1 MQPMNLILQS
11 LPLSHEITDAL
22 LEREGLLGELLDIVI
37 RYEQGD
43 WKNINS
49 VGFELSELSIYYFD
63 SLLWARGLIE
73 QIKSD

>member
-49 VGFELSELSIYYFD
+49 VGFEPSELSIYYFD
-63 SLLWARGLIE
+63 SLLWARGLFE